1 MVSKT
6 TWELLSDA
14 AERERA
20 EDLGLS
26 LEAFRLQKKGARYLA
41 PFWGE

>member
-1 MVSKT
+1 MISKD
-6 TWELLSDA
+6 TWENISDA
-14 AERERA
+14 MDRERA
-20 EDLGLS
+20 EDLGLL